1 MCLTSTNHKI
11 GDHVNDV
18 DTARKQWVG
27 LLKALVVV
35 AASVF
40 AFSSTAQAEE
50 SEFSIVASVQNQTID
65 GGVATKNPVAGV
77 SIAVTTAMGAPVGEG
92 ITDAS
97 GIVTITVPAK
107 DAYLVSIDL
116 ATLPDGI
123 TLIDETKTQASIEKD
138 SFTTNTKRVTFFA
151 GSSTAT
157 GAPLF
162 DRVAQRLVDGIR
174 LGLIIAI
181 CSVGLSLIF
190 GTTGLTNFA
199 HGEMVTFGGL
209 IAFWFNVLLGV
220 PLLIAAPLVI
230 ALGGVFGLAMNAV
243 IFAKLR
249 KRGIGLISQL
259 VVSVGLSIMLRNM
272 YLYQFGGRTRP
283 LDDFSLQVAKSFGP
297 VSITMRD
304 LTTAIISLIALVA
317 VALYLQKSRTG
328 KAIRAVSD
336 NPNLASSTGIDT
348 QKIIR
353 IVWFAGGALAAMG
366 GVFRGLDEQVGFEM
380 GSGLIFLMFAG
391 ITLGGLG
398 SAYGALVGGF
408 LVGILVELA
417 SLVVPA
423 ELKNAPA
430 LFILIIVLVVRPQ
443 GILGRKQRVG

>member
-1 MCLTSTNHKI
+1 MNI
-11 GDHVNDV
+11 GC
-18 DTARKQWVG
+18 KQKSSFRASIRALFVVLG
-27 LLKALVVV
+27 AMFALLVP
-35 AASVF
+35 ASVR
-40 AFSSTAQAEE
+40 AAD
-50 SEFSIVASVQNQTID
+50 SEYSIIVSVTNQTSKD
-65 GGVATKNPVAGV
+65 GELQKNPVAGV
-77 SIAVTTAMGAPVGEG
+77 KISVTTPSGVAVGDGVTDAMGS
-92 ITDAS
+92 IS
-97 GIVTITVPAK
+97 ISVPAK
-107 DAYLVSIDL
+107 DDYVV
-116 ATLPDGI
+116 TLDVASLPSGV
-123 TLIDETKTQASIEKD
+123 TLIDGTKTIVNIVKD
-138 SFTTNTKRVTFFA
+138 AFTTNSKRVTFFA
-151 GSSTAT
+151 GST
-157 GAPLF
+157 GDSGASLAE
-162 DRVAQRLVDGIR
+162 RIAQRLVDGVR

-199 HGEMVTFGGL
+199 HGEMVTFGGMM
-209 IAFWFNVLLGV
+209 AFWFNVLLGV
-220 PLLIAAPLVI
+220 PLLIAGPLVI
-230 ALGGVFGLAMNAV
+230 VLGGLFGLAMNGI

-283 LDDFSLQVAKSFGP
+283 LDDFSLQVAKSYGP
-297 VSITMRD
+297 ISITMRD
-304 LTTAIISLIALVA
+304 LSTTFISLVVLLGVA
-317 VALYLQKSRTG
+317 TYLQRSRTG

-336 NPNLASSTGIDT
+336 NPSLASSTGIDT
-348 QKIIR
+348 HKIIR

-366 GVFRGLDEQVGFEM
+366 GLFRGLDEQVGFEM

-408 LVGILVELA
+408 LVGLLVELA

-430 LFILIIVLVVRPQ
+430 LFILIVVLVVRPQ

>member
-1 MCLTSTNHKI
+1 VTGTNNSKSRI
-11 GDHVNDV
+11 FAVGRAFAVLLAALFMFSVPDV
-18 DTARKQWVG
+18 AS
-27 LLKALVVV
+27 
-35 AASVF
+35 AAD
-40 AFSSTAQAEE
+40 ADN
-50 SEFSIVASVQNQTID
+50 SIIISVQNQSNTN
-65 GGVATKNPVAGV
+65 GVSEKKPVAGV
-77 SIAVTTAMGAPVGEG
+77 KVSVANLAGMAIGEG
-92 ITDAS
+92 VTDSS
-97 GIVTITVPAK
+97 GSATISVPAK
-107 DAYLVSIDL
+107 DNYVVTLDVASLPSGVTLVE
-116 ATLPDGI
+116 G
-123 TLIDETKTQASIEKD
+123 TKTVVDIVKD
-138 SFTTNTKRVTFFA
+138 AFTTNQKRVTFFA
-151 GSSTAT
+151 GSSGES
-157 GAPLF
+157 GASLF
-162 DRVAQRLVDGIR
+162 DRIAQRLVDGVR

-209 IAFWFNVLLGV
+209 IAFWFNVLLGI
-220 PLLIAAPLVI
+220 PLLIAAPVVI
-230 ALGGVFGLAMNAV
+230 ALGGVLGLAMNGF

-272 YLYQFGGRTRP
+272 FLYQFGGRTRP

-304 LTTAIISLIALVA
+304 LSTAIISLIVLVSVA
-317 VALYLQKSRTG
+317 VYLQKSRTG

-336 NPNLASSTGIDT
+336 NPSLASSTGIDT

-353 IVWFAGGALAAMG
+353 VVWFAGGALAAMG

-380 GSGLIFLMFAG
+380 GAGLIFLMFAG

-408 LVGILVELA
+408 LVGLLVELA

-430 LFILIIVLVVRPQ
+430 LLILIIVLVVRPQ

>member
-1 MCLTSTNHKI
+1 MWLSSI
-11 GDHVNDV
+11 GAAICILGFSQGTV
-18 DTARKQWVG
+18 
-27 LLKALVVV
+27 KA
-35 AASVF
+35 A
-40 AFSSTAQAEE
+40 E
-50 SEFSIVASVQNQTID
+50 SEFTITASVQDQSVD
-65 GGVATKNPVAGV
+65 GSTTSRAPVAGV
-77 SIAVTTAMGAPVGEG
+77 TIVVTNQAGTEVTRGETG
-92 ITDAS
+92 TDGTVALP
-97 GIVTITVPAK
+97 VPAK
-107 DAYLVSIDL
+107 DYYVVTLDVS
-116 ATLPDGI
+116 TLPDGVS
-123 TLIDETKTQASIEKD
+123 LINEEKFTAVIQKD
-138 SFTTNTKRVTFFA
+138 AFTTNDKLVRFFTGA
-151 GSSTAT
+151 SASSSTS
-157 GAPLF
+157 LF
-162 DRVAQRLVDGIR
+162 DKILQRSVDGVR

-209 IAFWFNVLLGV
+209 MAFWLNVIIGI
-220 PLLIAAPLVI
+220 PLLIGAPLVI
-230 ALGGVFGLAMNAV
+230 VLGGLFGFLFNEL
-243 IFAKLR
+243 IFGRLR

-259 VVSVGLSIMLRNM
+259 VVSVGLSIMLRNF

-283 LDDFSLQVAKSFGP
+283 LDDFSLQVAKKFGP

-304 LTTAIISLIALVA
+304 LTTAIISLVVLIA
-317 VALYLQKSRTG
+317 VAMFLQRSRTG

-336 NPNLASSTGIDT
+336 NSALASSTGIDT
-348 QKIIR
+348 QRIIR
-353 IVWFAGGALAAMG
+353 IVWIAGGALAALG

-408 LVGILVELA
+408 FVGLFVELA

-430 LFILIIVLVVRPQ
+430 LFILVVVLIVRPQ

>member
-1 MCLTSTNHKI
+1 MFAAP
-11 GDHVNDV
+11 G
-18 DTARKQWVG
+18 
-27 LLKALVVV
+27 V
-35 AASVF
+35 ASA
-40 AFSSTAQAEE
+40 AE
-50 SEFSIVASVQNQTID
+50 SENSIIVSVQNQANNN
-65 GGVATKNPVAGV
+65 GVSEKKPVAGV
-77 SIAVTTAMGAPVGEG
+77 KISVSNPSGLAIGEG
-92 ITDAS
+92 VTDSA
-97 GIVTITVPAK
+97 GLVTIPVPSKDDYVVTLDVASLPSGVTLVEGTKTVVNIVK
-107 DAYLVSIDL
+107 DA
-116 ATLPDGI
+116 
-123 TLIDETKTQASIEKD
+123 
-138 SFTTNTKRVTFFA
+138 FTTNSKRVTFFA
-151 GSSTAT
+151 GSSGES
-157 GAPLF
+157 GASLF
-162 DRVAQRLVDGIR
+162 DRIAQRLVDGIR

-209 IAFWFNVLLGV
+209 IAFWFNVFLGI

-230 ALGGVFGLAMNAV
+230 ALGGVLGLAMNGF

-304 LTTAIISLIALVA
+304 LTTAIISLVVLLGVA
-317 VALYLQKSRTG
+317 GFLQRSRTG

-336 NPNLASSTGIDT
+336 NPSLASSTGIDT

-353 IVWFAGGALAAMG
+353 VVWFAGGALAAMG

-398 SAYGALVGGF
+398 SAYGALIGGF
-408 LVGILVELA
+408 LVGQSSRI
-417 SLVVPA
+417 S
-423 ELKNAPA
+423 
-430 LFILIIVLVVRPQ
+430 R
-443 GILGRKQRVG
+443 RTVGES

>member
-1 MCLTSTNHKI
+1 LGVLMGERRVGRARLWLSSI
-11 GDHVNDV
+11 GAAICILGFSQGTV
-18 DTARKQWVG
+18 
-27 LLKALVVV
+27 KA
-35 AASVF
+35 A
-40 AFSSTAQAEE
+40 E
-50 SEFSIVASVQNQTID
+50 SEFTITASVQDQSVD
-65 GGVATKNPVAGV
+65 GSTTSRAPVAGV
-77 SIAVTTAMGAPVGEG
+77 TIVVTNQAGTEVTRGETG
-92 ITDAS
+92 TDGTVALP
-97 GIVTITVPAK
+97 VPAK
-107 DAYLVSIDL
+107 DYYVVTLDVS
-116 ATLPDGI
+116 TLPDGAS
-123 TLIDETKTQASIEKD
+123 LINEEKFTAVIEKD
-138 SFTTNTKRVTFFA
+138 AFTTNDKLVRFFTGA
-151 GSSTAT
+151 SASSSTS
-157 GAPLF
+157 LF
-162 DRVAQRLVDGIR
+162 DKILQRSVDGVR

-209 IAFWFNVLLGV
+209 MAFWLNVIIGI
-220 PLLIAAPLVI
+220 PLLIGAPLVI
-230 ALGGVFGLAMNAV
+230 VLGGLFGFLFNEL
-243 IFAKLR
+243 IFGRLR

-259 VVSVGLSIMLRNM
+259 VVSVGLSIMLRNF

-283 LDDFSLQVAKSFGP
+283 LDDFSLQVAKKFGP

-304 LTTAIISLIALVA
+304 LTTAIISLVVLIA
-317 VALYLQKSRTG
+317 VAMFLQRSRTG

-336 NPNLASSTGIDT
+336 NSALASSTGIDT
-348 QKIIR
+348 QRIIR
-353 IVWFAGGALAAMG
+353 IVWIAGGALAALG

-408 LVGILVELA
+408 FVGLFVELA

-430 LFILIIVLVVRPQ
+430 LFILVVVLIVRPQ

>member
-1 MCLTSTNHKI
+1 VTEKNNSKSRI
-11 GDHVNDV
+11 FAV
-18 DTARKQWVG
+18 AR
-27 LLKALVVV
+27 AFAVVV
-35 AASVF
+35 GALIMFSAPGVANAAD
-40 AFSSTAQAEE
+40 AEN
-50 SEFSIVASVQNQTID
+50 SIIVSVQDQAN
-65 GGVATKNPVAGV
+65 NNGV
-77 SIAVTTAMGAPVGEG
+77 SEKKPVTGVKVSVSNSAGLAIGEG
-92 ITDAS
+92 VTDSA
-97 GIVTITVPAK
+97 GLATIPVPAK
-107 DAYLVSIDL
+107 DDYVVTLDVVSLPSGVTLVE
-116 ATLPDGI
+116 G
-123 TLIDETKTQASIEKD
+123 TKTVVNIVKD
-138 SFTTNTKRVTFFA
+138 SFTTNSKRVTFFA
-151 GSSTAT
+151 GSVGES
-157 GAPLF
+157 GASLF

-209 IAFWFNVLLGV
+209 IAFWFNVLLGI

-230 ALGGVFGLAMNAV
+230 ALGGVLGLAMNGI

-304 LTTAIISLIALVA
+304 LTTAIISLVVLLGVA
-317 VALYLQKSRTG
+317 AFLQRSRTG

-336 NPNLASSTGIDT
+336 NPSLASSTGINT

-353 IVWFAGGALAAMG
+353 VVWFAGGALAAMG

-398 SAYGALVGGF
+398 SAYGALIGGF
-408 LVGILVELA
+408 FVGLLVELA

-430 LFILIIVLVVRPQ
+430 LLILIIVLVVRPQ

>member
-1 MCLTSTNHKI
+1 MWLSSI
-11 GDHVNDV
+11 GGALCILGFSQGTV
-18 DTARKQWVG
+18 
-27 LLKALVVV
+27 KA
-35 AASVF
+35 A
-40 AFSSTAQAEE
+40 E
-50 SEFSIVASVQNQTID
+50 SEFTITASVQDQSVD
-65 GGVATKNPVAGV
+65 GSTTSRAPVAGV
-77 SIAVTTAMGAPVGEG
+77 TIVVTNQAGTEVTRGETG
-92 ITDAS
+92 TDGTVALP
-97 GIVTITVPAK
+97 VPAK
-107 DAYLVSIDL
+107 DYYVVTLDVS
-116 ATLPDGI
+116 TLPDGVS
-123 TLIDETKTQASIEKD
+123 LINEEKFTAVIQKD
-138 SFTTNTKRVTFFA
+138 AFTTNDKLVRFFTGA
-151 GSSTAT
+151 SASSSTS
-157 GAPLF
+157 LF
-162 DRVAQRLVDGIR
+162 DKILQRSVDGVR

-209 IAFWFNVLLGV
+209 MAFWLNVIIGI
-220 PLLIAAPLVI
+220 PLLIGAPLVI
-230 ALGGVFGLAMNAV
+230 VLGGLFGFLFNEL
-243 IFAKLR
+243 IFGRLR

-259 VVSVGLSIMLRNM
+259 VVSVGLSIMLRNF

-283 LDDFSLQVAKSFGP
+283 LDDFSLQVAKKFGP

-304 LTTAIISLIALVA
+304 LTTAIISLVVLIA
-317 VALYLQKSRTG
+317 VAMFLQRSRTG

-336 NPNLASSTGIDT
+336 NSALASSTGIDT
-348 QKIIR
+348 QRIIR
-353 IVWFAGGALAAMG
+353 IVWIAGGALAALG

-408 LVGILVELA
+408 FVGLFVELA

-430 LFILIIVLVVRPQ
+430 LFILVVVLIVRPQ

>member
-1 MCLTSTNHKI
+1 MTDNKNSKSRI
-11 GDHVNDV
+11 FGV
-18 DTARKQWVG
+18 AR
-27 LLKALVVV
+27 AFAVVV
-35 AASVF
+35 GSLIMFAAPGV
-40 AFSSTAQAEE
+40 ANAAD
-50 SEFSIVASVQNQTID
+50 SENSIIVSVQDQANNN
-65 GGVATKNPVAGV
+65 GVSEKKPVAGV
-77 SIAVTTAMGAPVGEG
+77 KVSVSNPSGLAIGEG
-92 ITDAS
+92 VTDSA
-97 GIVTITVPAK
+97 G
-107 DAYLVSIDL
+107 L
-116 ATLPDGI
+116 ATIPVPSKDDYVVTLDVASLPSGV
-123 TLIDETKTQASIEKD
+123 TLVEGTKTVVNIVKD
-138 SFTTNTKRVTFFA
+138 SFTTNSKRVTFFA
-151 GSSTAT
+151 GSAGES
-157 GAPLF
+157 GASLF
-162 DRVAQRLVDGIR
+162 DRIAQRLVDGIR

-209 IAFWFNVLLGV
+209 IAFWFNVLLGI

-230 ALGGVFGLAMNAV
+230 ALGGVLGLAMNGI

-304 LTTAIISLIALVA
+304 LTTAIISLVVLLGVA
-317 VALYLQKSRTG
+317 AFLQRSRTG

-336 NPNLASSTGIDT
+336 NPSLASSTGIDT

-353 IVWFAGGALAAMG
+353 VVWFAGGALAAMG

-398 SAYGALVGGF
+398 SAYGALIGGF
-408 LVGILVELA
+408 FVGLLVELA

-430 LFILIIVLVVRPQ
+430 LLILIIVLVVRPQ

>member
-1 MCLTSTNHKI
+1 MTEIDNSKTRCFA
-11 GDHVNDV
+11 V
-18 DTARKQWVG
+18 AR
-27 LLKALVVV
+27 AFAVVLGVLFVLSAPGV
-35 AASVF
+35 ANA
-40 AFSSTAQAEE
+40 AD
-50 SEFSIVASVQNQTID
+50 SENSIIVSVQNQENINGVSEKKPVT
-65 GGVATKNPVAGV
+65 GVKVSVANLSGVA
-77 SIAVTTAMGAPVGEG
+77 IGEG
-92 ITDAS
+92 VTDS
-97 GIVTITVPAK
+97 GGLATIAVPAK
-107 DAYLVSIDL
+107 DDYVVTLDVASLPSGLTLVE
-116 ATLPDGI
+116 G
-123 TLIDETKTQASIEKD
+123 TKTVVNIAKD
-138 SFTTNTKRVTFFA
+138 AFTTNTKRVTFFA
-151 GSSTAT
+151 GSVGES
-157 GAPLF
+157 GASLF
-162 DRVAQRLVDGIR
+162 DRIAQRLVDGIR

-209 IAFWFNVLLGV
+209 IAFWFNVLLGI

-230 ALGGVFGLAMNAV
+230 ALGGVLGLAMNGI

-304 LTTAIISLIALVA
+304 LTTAIISLVVLLGVA
-317 VALYLQKSRTG
+317 AFLQRSRTG

-336 NPNLASSTGIDT
+336 NPSLASSTGIDT

-353 IVWFAGGALAAMG
+353 VVWFAGGALAAMG

-398 SAYGALVGGF
+398 SAYGALIGGF
-408 LVGILVELA
+408 FVGLLVEMA

-430 LFILIIVLVVRPQ
+430 LLILIIVLVVRPQ
-443 GILGRKQRVG
+443 GILGRKQRIG

>member
-1 MCLTSTNHKI
+1 ML
-11 GDHVNDV
+11 GDAVTEQNNSRSRIFAV
-18 DTARKQWVG
+18 AR
-27 LLKALVVV
+27 AFAVVFGAFIMFAAPGV
-35 AASVF
+35 ANA
-40 AFSSTAQAEE
+40 ADAEN
-50 SEFSIVASVQNQTID
+50 SIIVSVQNQANNN
-65 GGVATKNPVAGV
+65 GVSEKRPVAGV
-77 SIAVTTAMGAPVGEG
+77 KISVTNPTGLAVGEG
-92 ITDAS
+92 VTDNA
-97 GIVTITVPAK
+97 GLATIPVPAK
-107 DAYLVSIDL
+107 DDYVIRLDVASLPTGVTLVDGTKTEVSI
-116 ATLPDGI
+116 A
-123 TLIDETKTQASIEKD
+123 KD

-151 GSSTAT
+151 GSAGES
-157 GAPLF
+157 GASLF
-162 DRVAQRLVDGIR
+162 DRIAQRLVDGIR

-209 IAFWFNVLLGV
+209 IAFWFNVLLGI

-230 ALGGVFGLAMNAV
+230 ALGGLLGLAMNGI

-304 LTTAIISLIALVA
+304 LTTAIISLVVLLGVA
-317 VALYLQKSRTG
+317 AFLQRSRTG

-336 NPNLASSTGIDT
+336 NPSLASSTGIDT

-353 IVWFAGGALAAMG
+353 VVWFAGGALAAMG

-398 SAYGALVGGF
+398 SAYGALIGGF
-408 LVGILVELA
+408 FVGLLVELA

>member
-1 MCLTSTNHKI
+1 VTGTKNSKSRIFAVGRAFAVLLAALFMFS
-11 GDHVNDV
+11 VPDV
-18 DTARKQWVG
+18 AS
-27 LLKALVVV
+27 
-35 AASVF
+35 AAD
-40 AFSSTAQAEE
+40 ADN
-50 SEFSIVASVQNQTID
+50 SIIISVQNQANTN
-65 GGVATKNPVAGV
+65 GVSEKKPVAGV
-77 SIAVTTAMGAPVGEG
+77 KVSVANLAGMAIGEG
-92 ITDAS
+92 VTDSS
-97 GIVTITVPAK
+97 GSATISVPAK
-107 DAYLVSIDL
+107 DNYVVTLDVASLPSGVTLVE
-116 ATLPDGI
+116 G
-123 TLIDETKTQASIEKD
+123 TKTVVNIVKD
-138 SFTTNTKRVTFFA
+138 AFTTNQKRVTFFA
-151 GSSTAT
+151 GSSGES
-157 GAPLF
+157 GASLF
-162 DRVAQRLVDGIR
+162 DRIAQRLVDGVR

-209 IAFWFNVLLGV
+209 IAFWFNVLLGI
-220 PLLIAAPLVI
+220 PLLIAAPVVI
-230 ALGGVFGLAMNAV
+230 ALGGVLGLAMNGF

-272 YLYQFGGRTRP
+272 FLYQFGGRTRP

-304 LTTAIISLIALVA
+304 LSTAIISLIVLVSVA
-317 VALYLQKSRTG
+317 VYLQKSRTG

-336 NPNLASSTGIDT
+336 NPSLASSTGIDT

-353 IVWFAGGALAAMG
+353 VVWFAGGALAAMG

-380 GSGLIFLMFAG
+380 GAGLIFLMFAG

-408 LVGILVELA
+408 LVGLLVELA

-430 LFILIIVLVVRPQ
+430 LLILIIVLVVRPQ

>member
-1 MCLTSTNHKI
+1 MRTRLGVLMGERRVGRARLWLSSI
-11 GDHVNDV
+11 GAAICILGFSQGTV
-18 DTARKQWVG
+18 
-27 LLKALVVV
+27 KA
-35 AASVF
+35 A
-40 AFSSTAQAEE
+40 E
-50 SEFSIVASVQNQTID
+50 SEFTITASVQDQSVD
-65 GGVATKNPVAGV
+65 GSTTSRAPVAGV
-77 SIAVTTAMGAPVGEG
+77 TIVVTNQAGTEVTRGETGTDGTIALP
-92 ITDAS
+92 
-97 GIVTITVPAK
+97 VPAK
-107 DAYLVSIDL
+107 DYYVVTLDVS
-116 ATLPDGI
+116 TLPDGVS
-123 TLIDETKTQASIEKD
+123 LINEEKFTAVIQKD
-138 SFTTNTKRVTFFA
+138 AFTTNDKLVRFFTGA
-151 GSSTAT
+151 SASSSTS
-157 GAPLF
+157 LF
-162 DRVAQRLVDGIR
+162 DKILQRSVDGVR

-209 IAFWFNVLLGV
+209 MAFWLNVIIGI
-220 PLLIAAPLVI
+220 PLLIGAPLVI
-230 ALGGVFGLAMNAV
+230 VLGGIFGFLFNEL
-243 IFAKLR
+243 IFGRLR

-259 VVSVGLSIMLRNM
+259 VVSVGLSIMLRNF

-283 LDDFSLQVAKSFGP
+283 LDDFSLQVAKKFGP

-304 LTTAIISLIALVA
+304 LTTAIISLVVLIA
-317 VALYLQKSRTG
+317 VAMFLQRSRTG

-336 NPNLASSTGIDT
+336 NSALASSTGIDT
-348 QKIIR
+348 QRIIR
-353 IVWFAGGALAAMG
+353 IVWIAGGALAALG

-408 LVGILVELA
+408 FVGLFVELA

-430 LFILIIVLVVRPQ
+430 LFILVVVLIVRPQ

>member
-1 MCLTSTNHKI
+1 MTEKNNSKSRI
-11 GDHVNDV
+11 FAVV
-18 DTARKQWVG
+18 RAF
-27 LLKALVVV
+27 AVVV
-35 AASVF
+35 GTFIMFAAPGV
-40 AFSSTAQAEE
+40 ANAAD
-50 SEFSIVASVQNQTID
+50 SENSIIVSVQDQANNN
-65 GGVATKNPVAGV
+65 GVSEKKPVAGV
-77 SIAVTTAMGAPVGEG
+77 KVSVSNPSGLAIGEAVTDSAGLA
-92 ITDAS
+92 
-97 GIVTITVPAK
+97 TIPVPAK
-107 DAYLVSIDL
+107 DDYVVTLDVASLPSGVTLVE
-116 ATLPDGI
+116 G
-123 TLIDETKTQASIEKD
+123 TKTVVNIVKD
-138 SFTTNTKRVTFFA
+138 TFTTNEKRVTFFA
-151 GSSTAT
+151 GSSGES
-157 GAPLF
+157 GASLF
-162 DRVAQRLVDGIR
+162 DRIAQRLVDGIR

-209 IAFWFNVLLGV
+209 IAFWFNVLLGI

-230 ALGGVFGLAMNAV
+230 ALGGVLGLAMNGI

-304 LTTAIISLIALVA
+304 LTTAIISLVVLLGVA
-317 VALYLQKSRTG
+317 AFLQRSRTG

-336 NPNLASSTGIDT
+336 NPSLASSTGIDT

-353 IVWFAGGALAAMG
+353 VVWFAGGALAAMG

-398 SAYGALVGGF
+398 SAYGALIGGF
-408 LVGILVELA
+408 FVGLLVELA

-430 LFILIIVLVVRPQ
+430 LLILIIVLVVRPQ

>member
-1 MCLTSTNHKI
+1 MTGTNNSKSRI
-11 GDHVNDV
+11 F
-18 DTARKQWVG
+18 AVG
-27 LLKALVVV
+27 RAFAVLLAALFMFSVPDDAS
-35 AASVF
+35 AAD
-40 AFSSTAQAEE
+40 ADN
-50 SEFSIVASVQNQTID
+50 SIIISVQNQSNTN
-65 GGVATKNPVAGV
+65 GVSEKKPVAGV
-77 SIAVTTAMGAPVGEG
+77 KVSVANLAGMAIGEG
-92 ITDAS
+92 VTDSS
-97 GIVTITVPAK
+97 GSATISVPAK
-107 DAYLVSIDL
+107 DNYVVTLDVASLPSGVTLVE
-116 ATLPDGI
+116 G
-123 TLIDETKTQASIEKD
+123 TKTVVNIVKD
-138 SFTTNTKRVTFFA
+138 AFTTNQKRVTFFA
-151 GSSTAT
+151 GSSGES
-157 GAPLF
+157 GASLF
-162 DRVAQRLVDGIR
+162 DRIAQRLVDGVR

-209 IAFWFNVLLGV
+209 IAFWFNVLLGI
-220 PLLIAAPLVI
+220 PLLIAAPVVI
-230 ALGGVFGLAMNAV
+230 ALGGILGLAMNGF

-272 YLYQFGGRTRP
+272 FLYQFGGRTRP

-304 LTTAIISLIALVA
+304 LSTAIISLIVLVSVA
-317 VALYLQKSRTG
+317 VYLQKSRTG

-336 NPNLASSTGIDT
+336 NPSLASSTGIDT

-353 IVWFAGGALAAMG
+353 VVWFAGGALAAMG

-380 GSGLIFLMFAG
+380 GAGLIFLMFAG

-408 LVGILVELA
+408 LVGLLVELA

-430 LFILIIVLVVRPQ
+430 LLILIIVLVVRPQ